1 MDPADTAR
9 RPDGPVSHA
18 GRTVADRMA
27 GAFAA
32 EECKGL
38 RLAFRLRLIALA
50 LSALFLLYLTPG
62 PQVLYTYMLM
72 LGFVVTGVL
81 SLIPDPARPGPSP
94 APWTRWVLPFLD
106 LALVTFAIVSPN
118 PFGGDEWLTLPMRLK
133 FDNSLWLLLFV
144 VLATFTYS
152 PRQVLWTGISAAIC
166 WTAATLWIGAL
177 PGVSFAV
184 RYPPNWL
191 AMTQEQQAAIVS
203 SPHSVSGIEL
213 AKQTFLLLVVSGIL
227 AAAVKRSRSLVLRQ
241 ARVEGE
247 RAQLARYFSPNM
259 IDELADA
266 DRPLGE
272 VRTETV
278 AVLFADIVGFTGLSE
293 TQAPEQ
299 VIGLLREFHARM
311 QAVIFTHHGT
321 LDKYLGDGLMATFG
335 TPRPSPRDAANALA
349 AVRDMADAVQV
360 WNLSRRTQGAEPI
373 RIGIGL
379 HWGPVVLGDIGGDN
393 RLEFATIGD
402 TVNVASR
409 LEQLTRELDAEIVTS
424 AALVAAVRAAIPPV
438 ETERLLDGFVRSP
451 TRPVRGRSGELEI
464 FVRRRAPSGDPP
476 VRPTTPPPIRRRATP
491 MGETTGRP

>member
-1 MDPADTAR
+1 MDPAGTVR
-9 RPDGPVSHA
+9 RPDGSVSQA

-32 EECKGL
+32 EEFKGR
-38 RLAFRLRLIALA
+38 RLAFRLRLIALI
-50 LSALFLLYLTPG
+50 LTALFLQFLTPG
-62 PQVLYTYMLM
+62 RHLLYTYALM
-72 LGFVVTGVL
+72 LGFVVIGL
-81 SLIPDPARPGPSP
+81 MSLIRDPARPGPSP
-94 APWTRWVLPFLD
+94 AGWTRWVLPFAD
-106 LALVTFAIVSPN
+106 TALVTFVLIQPN
-118 PFGGDEWLTLPMRLK
+118 PLGGDEWLTQPMRLGL
-133 FDNSLWLLLFV
+133 DNSLWLLLFV
-144 VLATFTYS
+144 ALATLTYS
-152 PRQVLWTGISAAIC
+152 PRQVLWTGISGAIC
-166 WTAATLWIGAL
+166 WTAATLWIGAM
-177 PGVSFAV
+177 PGVTFV
-184 RYPPNWL
+184 LRYPSGFD
-191 AMTQEQQAAIVS
+191 AMTLEQQSVTVS
-203 SPHSVSGIEL
+203 SPHGMSGIAL

-227 AAAVKRSRSLVLRQ
+227 AAAVRRSRSLVLRQ

-247 RAQLARYFSPNM
+247 RAQLARYFSSNM

-311 QAVIFTHHGT
+311 QAVVFAHQGT

-335 TPRPSPRDAANALA
+335 TPRPGPRDAANALA
-349 AVRDMADAVQV
+349 AAGDMADAVQA
-360 WNLSRRTQGAEPI
+360 WNLSRQTQGAEPI

-424 AALVAAVRAAIPPV
+424 AALVAAVRAATPPA
-438 ETERLLDGFVRSP
+438 ESERLLDSFVRSP

-464 FVRRRAPSGDPP
+464 FIRRRAPLRDPP
-476 VRPTTPPPIRRRATP
+476 LLPARASAD
-491 MGETTGRP
+491 